1 MFVALGV
8 LNAVSAG
15 DGWLTDYDKALAL
28 SAKTGKPILVD
39 FSGSDWCMWCVKL
52 DEEVFSKKEFKQ
64 FAKKNFI
71 LLLLDFPRRK
81 QLPEKLKRQNSELYR
96 KYRVPGFPTVLILNS
111 KGEVIART
119 GYRDGGPRAYIKHL
133 KELLAKKK

>member
-1 MFVALGV
+1 LFVALGV

-52 DEEVFSKKEFKQ
+52 DEEVFSKKEFKK
-64 FAKKNFI
+64 FAKKNLI

-81 QLPEKLKRQNSELYR
+81 WLPKKIKRQNNELLR
-96 KYRVPGFPTVLILNS
+96 KYGVQGFPTVLILNS